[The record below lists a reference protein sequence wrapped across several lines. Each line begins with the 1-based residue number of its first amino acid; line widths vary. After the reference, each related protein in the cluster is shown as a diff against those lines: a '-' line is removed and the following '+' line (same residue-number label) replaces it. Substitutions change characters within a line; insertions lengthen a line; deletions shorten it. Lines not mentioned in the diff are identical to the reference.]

1 MRLTLLSLAL
11 SALVVAGCETT
22 PDSTADQNGANASQQ
37 QVTAA
42 PQQGVQA
49 IPGSQ
54 EDLDILVGPRVF
66 FDFDSSALRSDAQ
79 ATVQNLA
86 AWLEANSTKRV
97 RIEGNTDERGTREY
111 NLALGDRRAEAV
123 RSYLMALGINGNRL
137 TTISFGKER
146 PIRLG
151 STPEAWAMNRNATFI
166 VLN

>member
-22 PDSTADQNGANASQQ
+22 PDSTADQEGVVSSEEEIVAIQ
-37 QVTAA
+37 
-42 PQQGVQA
+42 QQGVQA
-49 IPGSQ
+49 VPGSQ

-66 FDFDSSALRSDAQ
+66 FDFDSSALRADAQ
-79 ATVQNLA
+79 ATVQNLG
-86 AWLEANSTKRV
+86 AWLQANPTKRI
-97 RIEGNTDERGTREY
+97 RIEGNADERGTREY

-123 RSYLMALGINGNRL
+123 RSYLISLGINGNRL
-137 TTISFGKER
+137 STISYGKER

-151 STPEAWAMNRNATFI
+151 STPEAWAMNRNATFV

>member
-22 PDSTADQNGANASQQ
+22 PDSTADQEGVVSSEEEIVVVQ
-37 QVTAA
+37 
-42 PQQGVQA
+42 QQGVQA
-49 IPGSQ
+49 VPGSQ

-66 FDFDSSALRSDAQ
+66 FDFDSSALRADAQ

-86 AWLEANSTKRV
+86 AWLQANPVKRI
-97 RIEGNTDERGTREY
+97 RIEGNADERGTREY

-123 RSYLMALGINGNRL
+123 RSYLMSLGINGNRL
-137 TTISFGKER
+137 STISYGKER

-151 STPEAWAMNRNATFI
+151 STPEAWAMNRNATFV

>member
-1 MRLTLLSLAL
+1 MRLTLLSIAL

-22 PDSTADQNGANASQQ
+22 PDSTADQEGV
-37 QVTAA
+37 VTTQEEIVGIQ
-42 PQQGVQA
+42 QQGVQA
-49 IPGSQ
+49 VPGSQ

-79 ATVQNLA
+79 ATVQNLG
-86 AWLEANSTKRV
+86 AWLEANPTKRV

-123 RSYLMALGINGNRL
+123 RSYLMALGVNGNRL

-151 STPEAWAMNRNATFI
+151 STPEAWAMNRNATFV

>member
-22 PDSTADQNGANASQQ
+22 PDSTADQEGVVSSEEEIVAIQR
-37 QVTAA
+37 
-42 PQQGVQA
+42 QGVQA
-49 IPGSQ
+49 VPGSQ

-66 FDFDSSALRSDAQ
+66 FDFDSSALRADAQ
-79 ATVQNLA
+79 ATVQNLG
-86 AWLEANSTKRV
+86 AWLQSNPTKRI
-97 RIEGNTDERGTREY
+97 RIEGNADERGTREY

-123 RSYLMALGINGNRL
+123 RSYLISLGVNGNRL
-137 TTISFGKER
+137 STISYGKER

-151 STPEAWAMNRNATFI
+151 STPEAWAMNRNATFV

>member
-22 PDSTADQNGANASQQ
+22 PDSTADQEGVVSSEEEIVAIQR
-37 QVTAA
+37 
-42 PQQGVQA
+42 QGVQA
-49 IPGSQ
+49 VPGSQ

-66 FDFDSSALRSDAQ
+66 FDFDSSALRADAQ
-79 ATVQNLA
+79 ATVQNLG
-86 AWLEANSTKRV
+86 AWLQANPTKRI
-97 RIEGNTDERGTREY
+97 RIEGNADERGTREY

-123 RSYLMALGINGNRL
+123 RSYLISLGVNGNRL
-137 TTISFGKER
+137 STISYGKER

-151 STPEAWAMNRNATFI
+151 STPEAWAMNRNATFV